1 MDWLVLFGAQQ
12 LAGFAFGAVLENL
25 SQSLGDLTK
34 DAGEDIVKDFFKDSI
49 KSGIG
54 RFRKDTLAIAMG
66 KAMAQFLYL
75 VQQELEAAGIRK
87 VDLQTYK
94 PALQLFIRDS
104 AVKAWLAEAFEPSC
118 HALDGKRLIA
128 VWSEMRLIDLPAD
141 FSWLKIGRVYL
152 NRVDDIIG
160 ASQELKVLFA
170 TKQLVNL
177 NQSAQEIVGI
187 VPDFDLDR
195 YRRSLRDNYDN
206 LKLNT
211 VDLTYSEYKT
221 RLWSIFVPQ
230 NLREALP
237 PPRKDYP
244 KTAKQ
249 KPQNIS
255 SVEWEEYKRVFLDK
269 PVKSALE
276 TLRGSECPY
285 ALILGDPGAGK
296 SSLLQYLALDWA
308 EKPTAEIPLLIELRQ
323 YVTDENKPK
332 DFLEF
337 FHQGKR
343 KICELNQLKLGE
355 ILQAGNALVMFDGLD
370 EIFDKHR
377 RNGVITEIIAFTN
390 KYNRVRVIVSSRSV
404 GYDAGR
410 LENAGFRHFTLDDL
424 NEAQIREF
432 IEKWHRFAL
441 HDDKES
447 DRKEMRNRLQT
458 AIKDSPAIG
467 ELAGNPLLLTMMA
480 ILNRKQTLPRN
491 RADLYE
497 EAAKLL
503 LYNWDIEYKKMQ
515 LTLDDVDLGAK
526 QAMLRRIAYY
536 MQASHQGLKANSI
549 QRDALEEEFVA
560 YLKSRDVPNP
570 RRVANQLIDQL
581 RQRNFILCHYGN
593 DDFGFVHRTFLEFF
607 CAAEFVK
614 RFSKRGTKGGGL
626 SLKELQ
632 AEVYGKHWR
641 DESWHEVLRLIVGSK
656 HFDEEFAGEIINFLI
671 RIQPVDEGVDALL
684 LAADCYAEINNK
696 NKIAATSE
704 QLLQS
709 LKLAFNQEKKIQKI
723 TEKMITIWREK
734 TDLKAWLEDQALNHP
749 KESVRRA
756 IVQGM
761 ATVELPHLDNAYIFV
776 KNIGD
781 FFEHQNRFEEAIHAY
796 LQLNSTD
803 LSAIKGIIRSYRA
816 LKKYDEAIAIC
827 QQYYKPGANNL
838 TIFASELIAI
848 YREAGKYNEA
858 ISIYSKE
865 IETKKDQSQRKL
877 LFLEISYAYHQMGQ
891 YSIAMEHCEQAIAIN
906 SFPWLNSRSHNDFAY
921 LLYDMGQYEEA
932 ETEFNKAISID
943 SKYKVCY
950 NNLGYMYRSLERWD
964 DAVCS
969 LHMAIDLDS
978 TYALPHVN
986 IGLLYLLLG
995 DLNRAE
1001 SEFETAIQLNPFHG
1015 KAFLYIG
1022 MLDAMRGN
1030 MAKAKMSWQSGLER
1044 YGEHAQHHRLFRT
1057 LYTVAL
1063 GHVEKGL
1070 VKLECLLNEE
1080 KPPCGLLRDVL
1091 ESAKILHG
1099 CPGPIAGIENV
1110 IHLLEMGINKAPVFR
1125 MRSKQKN

>member
-1 MDWLVLFGAQQ
+1 MDWLIMFGAQQ

-94 PALQLFIRDS
+94 PALQIFIRDS
-104 AVKAWLAEAFEPSC
+104 AIKAWLAEAFEPSC
-118 HALDGKRLIA
+118 HALDGQRLSA

-160 ASQELKVLFA
+160 ASQELNELFA

-177 NQSAQEIVGI
+177 NQSAQEIAGI

-308 EKPTAEIPLLIELRQ
+308 ETPTAEIPLLIELRQ

-515 LTLDDVDLGAK
+515 LTLDDVDLDAK

-632 AEVYGKHWR
+632 ADVYGKHWR
-641 DESWHEVLRLIVGSK
+641 DESWHEVLRLIIGSK
-656 HFDEEFAGEIINFLI
+656 NFDEEFAGEIIDFLI

-709 LKLAFNQEKKIQKI
+709 LKLAFNQEKKIQEI
-723 TEKMITIWREK
+723 TEKMTTIWREK
-734 TDLKAWLEDQALNHP
+734 TDLKSWLEDQALNHP
-749 KESVRRA
+749 KESVRRS
-756 IVQGM
+756 IVKGM
-761 ATVELPHLDNAYIFV
+761 ATVELPHLDNILV
-776 KNIGD
+776 KNLGD
-781 FFEHQNRFEEAIHAY
+781 FFVQQNRFEEAIHAY

-803 LSAIKGIIRSYRA
+803 LFASLGIIRSYMA
-816 LKKYDEAIAIC
+816 LKKYDEAKAIC

-838 TIFASELIAI
+838 IIFALKLISI
-848 YREAGKYNEA
+848 CREAGKYNEA
-858 ISIYSKE
+858 ISIYSKK
-865 IETKKDQSQRKL
+865 IETKNDHFERKS
-877 LFLEISYAYHQMGQ
+877 LFLEISWTYHEMGQ
-891 YSIAMEHCEQAIAIN
+891 YSMAMELYEQAIAIN
-906 SFPWLNSRSHNDFAY
+906 SLPWLDSLSHSDFAI
-921 LLYDMGQYEEA
+921 LLDHMGHYEEA
-932 ETEFNKAISID
+932 ETLYRKAISINP
-943 SKYKVCY
+943 KNKTGY
-950 NNLGYMYRSLERWD
+950 NNLGYLYRKLERWD

-969 LHMAIDLDS
+969 LDIAMDLDP
-978 TYALPHVN
+978 TDAGPHRN
-986 IGLLYLLLG
+986 FGLLYLLYG
-995 DLNRAE
+995 DLDRAE
-1001 SEFETAIQLNPFHG
+1001 TALKTAIQINSYDGSTF
-1015 KAFLYIG
+1015 FCIG
-1022 MLDAMRGN
+1022 MLDAKRGN
-1030 MAKAKMSWQSGLER
+1030 MANAKMSWRAGLDL
-1044 YGEHAQHHRLFRT
+1044 YPEHAQRHRLFRM

-1063 GHVEKGL
+1063 GHVKIGL
-1070 VKLECLLNEE
+1070 DTLKCILNEE